1 MENNLMTVFTRIFHT
16 QGDSLVEL
24 SAWIENVRNGQWK
37 NEVENYRRLMAEG
50 KKQETASVKEQL
62 PALVPAGNCLRGR
75 YPKCLTN
82 RTGYAMFDMDKM
94 PPDVLRNAFARLK
107 EVPWVAACHVT
118 VSGTGLRIFVCI
130 GVVHPDVYRRAYE
143 IVAHALEQVAGHPCD
158 MQCKDLCRLTLASYD
173 PEAFLAN
180 FFRKNKFQ
188 EGQRHNVLLRLGRN
202 IRWRRF
208 NPYDFERLKH
218 SAFRMMGQLPYSEY
232 CSAMDWGYNHA
243 DLGPWVHMDPNGPST
258 VRKESDEDDLMSH
271 APLFP
276 EWIYDKLPPLIR
288 RGIIA
293 ARSGRQRDMLLM
305 SILTNLSGCVP
316 LVRTLYAHRLYS
328 PHFFFAAVAP
338 AGSGKGV
345 VALSALLGSK
355 IHREMEENNRRERK
369 EYEQKMLEWEAEQK
383 RAFRE
388 KRKPDIS
395 LKPEEP
401 RWHVLNVPPNTSK
414 SQLMTDLYNS
424 GEIGIICN
432 TTEIDSFTAAL
443 GTDYGKHASE
453 LRMIYHHEAVGQ
465 NYKIDGHPILIQRP
479 RMAICMAGT
488 LQQLVNFVSSKED
501 GMYSRLALLTGKG
514 ESGWIS
520 AAPDSD
526 DEWIDGDELFENLA
540 DDVLQA
546 YHFLLNSPTSVHFT
560 REQWKIHNKLF
571 GHMMQNVSLEDGEGN
586 EAIVGRHGLL
596 TMRIAMVLT
605 ALRKW
610 EAGWNM
616 KDVTC
621 SDEDFNITIELVKVL
636 LEHSLSLSTILPGTE
651 RKRSQ
656 MTCFHRVLECYKK
669 LPESFTY
676 MEYLTATAAMDISRS
691 TAKRWLKKM
700 LKQNLVA
707 YDNGIYRKV
716 HSTE

>member
-50 KKQETASVKEQL
+50 KKQEAASVKEQL

-107 EVPWVAACHVT
+107 EIPWVAACHVT

-158 MQCKDLCRLTLASYD
+158 MQCKDLCRLTLASYDPEAYLAPEPLTFPYEEGNNPLLYQPATGTDSSEDYRFNGRTAGNSYGDAPRNAGNASGPAPGNTPGYAPVNPADYASGNAGFRPFGIPEDPNDDCRYVPLRD

-258 VRKESDEDDLMSH
+258 VRKESDEDDLMSY

-293 ARSGRQRDMLLM
+293 TRSGRQRDMLLM

-369 EYEQKMLEWEAEQK
+369 EYEQKMLEWGRTETGLPRETQARHQSQARRAPVARAERTAQH
-383 RAFRE
+383 
-388 KRKPDIS
+388 
-395 LKPEEP
+395 LQEP
-401 RWHVLNVPPNTSK
+401 ADDRPLQLRRDRNHLQHHRDRLLHRCPGNGLRQACLRTAYDLPPRSRGTELQDRRPPHSHPAPPHGHLHGRYPATAGQLRLIEGRRYVQPSVP
-414 SQLMTDLYNS
+414 
-424 GEIGIICN
+424 
-432 TTEIDSFTAAL
+432 A
-443 GTDYGKHASE
+443 H
-453 LRMIYHHEAVGQ
+453 
-465 NYKIDGHPILIQRP
+465 
-479 RMAICMAGT
+479 
-488 LQQLVNFVSSKED
+488 
-501 GMYSRLALLTGKG
+501 GKG
-514 ESGWIS
+514 
-520 AAPDSD
+520 
-526 DEWIDGDELFENLA
+526 
-540 DDVLQA
+540 
-546 YHFLLNSPTSVHFT
+546 
-560 REQWKIHNKLF
+560 
-571 GHMMQNVSLEDGEGN
+571 
-586 EAIVGRHGLL
+586 
-596 TMRIAMVLT
+596 
-605 ALRKW
+605 
-610 EAGWNM
+610 
-616 KDVTC
+616 
-621 SDEDFNITIELVKVL
+621 
-636 LEHSLSLSTILPGTE
+636 
-651 RKRSQ
+651 
-656 MTCFHRVLECYKK
+656 
-669 LPESFTY
+669 
-676 MEYLTATAAMDISRS
+676 
-691 TAKRWLKKM
+691 
-700 LKQNLVA
+700 
-707 YDNGIYRKV
+707 
-716 HSTE
+716 

>member
-50 KKQETASVKEQL
+50 KKQEAASVKEQL

-158 MQCKDLCRLTLASYD
+158 MQCKDLCRLTLASYDPEAYLAPEPLTFPYEEGNNPLLYQPATGTDSSEDYRFNGRNAGNASGPAPGNMPGYAPGNPADYASENAGFRPFGIPEDPNDDCRYVPLRD

-338 AGSGKGV
+338 
-345 VALSALLGSK
+345 
-355 IHREMEENNRRERK
+355 
-369 EYEQKMLEWEAEQK
+369 Q
-383 RAFRE
+383 
-388 KRKPDIS
+388 
-395 LKPEEP
+395 
-401 RWHVLNVPPNTSK
+401 VP
-414 SQLMTDLYNS
+414 
-424 GEIGIICN
+424 
-432 TTEIDSFTAAL
+432 A
-443 GTDYGKHASE
+443 
-453 LRMIYHHEAVGQ
+453 
-465 NYKIDGHPILIQRP
+465 
-479 RMAICMAGT
+479 
-488 LQQLVNFVSSKED
+488 
-501 GMYSRLALLTGKG
+501 
-514 ESGWIS
+514 
-520 AAPDSD
+520 
-526 DEWIDGDELFENLA
+526 
-540 DDVLQA
+540 
-546 YHFLLNSPTSVHFT
+546 
-560 REQWKIHNKLF
+560 
-571 GHMMQNVSLEDGEGN
+571 
-586 EAIVGRHGLL
+586 
-596 TMRIAMVLT
+596 
-605 ALRKW
+605 
-610 EAGWNM
+610 
-616 KDVTC
+616 
-621 SDEDFNITIELVKVL
+621 
-636 LEHSLSLSTILPGTE
+636 
-651 RKRSQ
+651 
-656 MTCFHRVLECYKK
+656 RV
-669 LPESFTY
+669 
-676 MEYLTATAAMDISRS
+676 
-691 TAKRWLKKM
+691 W
-700 LKQNLVA
+700 
-707 YDNGIYRKV
+707 
-716 HSTE
+716 